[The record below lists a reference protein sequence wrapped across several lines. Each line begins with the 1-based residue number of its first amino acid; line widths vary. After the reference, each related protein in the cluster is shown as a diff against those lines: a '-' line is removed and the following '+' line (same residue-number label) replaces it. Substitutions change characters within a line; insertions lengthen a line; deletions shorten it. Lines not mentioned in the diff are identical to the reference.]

1 MKVTLVLLARAGDLA
16 GKNRRV
22 YVIDLPEEAT
32 LRDLVLFIKENISR
46 RLGEGILSGRLIL
59 AIYVN
64 GTQVLSLDTRLRD
77 GDRVV
82 VTTPEMG
89 G

>member
-1 MKVTLVLLARAGDLA
+1 MKVTLVLLARAGDLV
-16 GKNRRV
+16 GKNKRV
-22 YVIDLPEEAT
+22 HIIDLPDEST
-32 LRDLVLFIKENISR
+32 LYDLVIFIKENISR
-46 RLGEGILSGRLIL
+46 RLGEGILSGRLIF

-64 GTQVLSLDTRLRD
+64 GTQVLSLDTSLRD

-82 VTTPEMG
+82 ITTPEMG

>member
-1 MKVTLVLLARAGDLA
+1 MKVTLVLLARAGDLVG
-16 GKNRRV
+16 GKRRV
-22 YVIDLPEEAT
+22 HVIDLREGAT
-32 LRDLVLFIKENISR
+32 LHDLVLFIRDSISR
-46 RLGEGILSGRLIL
+46 RLGEGILSGRLIF

-64 GTQVLSLDTRLRD
+64 GTQVLSLNTCLRD

-82 VTTPEMG
+82 MTTPEMG

>member
-1 MKVTLVLLARAGDLA
+1 MKVTLVLLARAGDLVG
-16 GKNRRV
+16 GKRRV
-22 YVIDLPEEAT
+22 HVIDLREGAT
-32 LRDLVLFIKENISR
+32 LHDLVLFIRDSISR
-46 RLGEGILSGRLIL
+46 RLGEGILSGRLIF

-64 GTQVLSLDTRLRD
+64 GTQVLSLNTRLRD

>member
-1 MKVTLVLLARAGDLA
+1 MKVTLVLLARAGDLV

-22 YVIDLPEEAT
+22 HVIDLPEEAT
-32 LRDLVLFIKENISR
+32 LYDLVLFIKESISR
-46 RLGEGILSGRLIL
+46 RLGEGILSGRLIF

>member
-1 MKVTLVLLARAGDLA
+1 MKVTLVLLARAGDLVG
-16 GKNRRV
+16 GKRRV
-22 YVIDLPEEAT
+22 HVIDLREGAT
-32 LRDLVLFIKENISR
+32 LHDLVLFVRDSISR
-46 RLGEGILSGRLIL
+46 RLGEGILSGRLIF

-64 GTQVLSLDTRLRD
+64 GTQVLSLNTRLRE

>member
-1 MKVTLVLLARAGDLA
+1 MKVTLVLLARAGDLVG
-16 GKNRRV
+16 GKRKV
-22 YVIDLPEEAT
+22 HVIDLREGAT
-32 LRDLVLFIKENISR
+32 LHDLVLFIRDSISR
-46 RLGEGILSGRLIL
+46 RLGEGILSGRLIF

-64 GTQVLSLDTRLRD
+64 GTQVLSLNTRLRD

-82 VTTPEMG
+82 VTTSEMG

>member
-22 YVIDLPEEAT
+22 HIVDLPEEAT
-32 LRDLVLFIKENISR
+32 LRDLVLFIKESISR
-46 RLGEGILSGRLIL
+46 RLGEGILRGRLIF

-64 GTQVLSLDTRLRD
+64 GTQVLSLDTRLKD